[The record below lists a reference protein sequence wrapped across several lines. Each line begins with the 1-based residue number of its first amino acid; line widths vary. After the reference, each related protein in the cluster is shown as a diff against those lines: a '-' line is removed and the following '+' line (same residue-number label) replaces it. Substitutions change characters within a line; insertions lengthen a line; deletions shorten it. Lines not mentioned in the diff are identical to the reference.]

1 MKAQDRDPAE
11 RMDYRRRRAEQVT
24 RKGLPRGWKAY
35 LWAIVIAALLLLAAR
50 ALGGATPF

>member
-11 RMDYRRRRAEQVT
+11 RMDYRRKRAEHVV

-50 ALGGATPF
+50 ALGGAPLF